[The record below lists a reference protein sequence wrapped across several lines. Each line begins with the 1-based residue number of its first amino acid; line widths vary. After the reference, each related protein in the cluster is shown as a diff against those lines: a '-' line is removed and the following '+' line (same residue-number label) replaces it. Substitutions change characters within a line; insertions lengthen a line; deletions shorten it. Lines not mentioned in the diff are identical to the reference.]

1 MTTTLATHT
10 DNRER
15 SPSLRLRTGLL
26 MLGYFV
32 IALVI
37 VAPAYQWLAHTW
49 DLHRNP
55 PPGRLVDVGGYR
67 LHINCVGNG
76 TPTVILDSGLSDSSL
91 SWYKVQP
98 QVARL
103 ATVCSYDRAGLG
115 WSDSSPRARN
125 SDVFAE
131 ELHSLL
137 IKAKVFP
144 PFILVGHSMGGLD
157 VRVYAGRYRSEVA
170 GMVLVDSTHPDLA
183 VHLPVL
189 KYGLASWQR
198 QLKHQ
203 EYLMP
208 FAIPRILG
216 WCGSGPPEIRAEMRT
231 VECTLSRLRET
242 LGECDSIWNESAT
255 AARRVMTLGD
265 LPLVVLSEDP
275 AKNVPEYLS
284 AFEESQQEL
293 AQLSSNSTRIV
304 AYGSGHQIQ
313 KERPDL
319 VITAIQSIVNE
330 SRKRELSARDSIVE
344 SSEYTR

>member
-1 MTTTLATHT
+1 M
-10 DNRER
+10 
-15 SPSLRLRTGLL
+15 
-26 MLGYFV
+26 
-32 IALVI
+32 
-37 VAPAYQWLAHTW
+37 
-49 DLHRNP
+49 
-55 PPGRLVDVGGYR
+55 
-67 LHINCVGNG
+67 
-76 TPTVILDSGLSDSSL
+76 DSGLSDSSL

-98 QVARL
+98 EVARF

-115 WSDSSPRARN
+115 WSDSSPKARN

-137 IKAKVFP
+137 IEANVSA

-170 GMVLVDSTHPDLA
+170 GMVLVDSTHPDFA

-189 KYGLASWQR
+189 KAGLAGWQR

-203 EYLMP
+203 EYLML
-208 FAIPRILG
+208 FGIPRLLG

-242 LGECDSIWNESAT
+242 LAECDSIWNESAT

-284 AFEESQQEL
+284 AFEESQLEL
-293 AQLSSNSTRIV
+293 ARLSSTSTRIV
-304 AYGSGHQIQ
+304 AYRSGHQIQ

-319 VITAIQSIVNE
+319 VVAAVQSVVNE
-330 SRKRELSARDSIVE
+330 SRKRELAARPQLPKS
-344 SSEYTR
+344 TR